1 MPDANCVF
9 PECTVSITPKYHG
22 MGIFQIPM
30 RDHDFHFNWGNNIVA
45 GLGRYRVMG
54 KAVKE
59 RILTGKIC
67 IYERHFKTGYIEFTN
82 T

>member
-1 MPDANCVF
+1 MPGANCVF
-9 PECTVSITPKYHG
+9 PECTVSRTAKYHG

-45 GLGRYRVMG
+45 V
-54 KAVKE
+54 
-59 RILTGKIC
+59 ILTGKIC
-67 IYERHFKTGYIEFTN
+67 ICERHFKTGYIEFTS